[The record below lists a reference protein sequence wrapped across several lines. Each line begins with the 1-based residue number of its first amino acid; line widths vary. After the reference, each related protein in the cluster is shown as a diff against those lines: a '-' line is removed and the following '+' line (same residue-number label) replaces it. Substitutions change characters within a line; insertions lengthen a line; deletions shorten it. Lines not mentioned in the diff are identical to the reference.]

1 MSWENVE
8 RTHRFDTFKTIQ
20 AMTGIAPGGQIL
32 PCPHSRDWMTDKIF
46 KGVLDVQTGL
56 TYMGQRTVLSLR
68 FEISSHIS
76 KALKVSVE
84 SGSLASSD

>member
-1 MSWENVE
+1 
-8 RTHRFDTFKTIQ
+8 
-20 AMTGIAPGGQIL
+20 MTG
-32 PCPHSRDWMTDKIF
+32 KIF

-84 SGSLASSD
+84 SGSLAWSD